1 MCTCRRGK
9 LMVIMVVPVVSTDYK
24 GAFTV
29 PVLWDKKGST
39 IVSNSSKDI
48 MHMLNSSF
56 NAFCASPEQRDLDYY
71 PEHLR
76 DEIDELTGDIQP

>member
-1 MCTCRRGK
+1 M
-9 LMVIMVVPVVSTDYK
+9 
-24 GAFTV
+24 

-56 NAFCASPEQRDLDYY
+56 NAFCASPEQRELDFY